1 MKVTFFKNVFDKNAP
16 WHVNVST
23 ALDRIKKG
31 QSKTTIDD
39 VRSGD
44 KEAKKKLPVVC
55 FSGEFA
61 SRADDA
67 LFEHSGLVV
76 LDFDHIDVAQAKGAL
91 ATDAHIF
98 SCWVSPSGDGLK
110 ALVRVTNPERH
121 RDHFRALRTYFHKQY
136 DLEVDES
143 GINESRA
150 CFDLTTLTSS
160 ST

>member
-1 MKVTFFKNVFDKNAP
+1 MKVTFFKDVFDKNAP
-16 WHVNVST
+16 HHVNIMT
-23 ALDRIKKG
+23 ALDRIKTG

-55 FSGEFA
+55 FSGEFE

-67 LFEHSGLVV
+67 LFEHSGFIV

-110 ALVRVTNPERH
+110 ALVRVTNPS
-121 RDHFRALRTYFHKQY
+121 
-136 DLEVDES
+136 VI
-143 GINESRA
+143 GITSVPYVHT
-150 CFDLTTLTSS
+150 FTSS
-160 ST
+160 TTWR

>member
-1 MKVTFFKNVFDKNAP
+1 M
-16 WHVNVST
+16 T
-23 ALDRIKKG
+23 ALDRIKTG

-61 SRADDA
+61 ARADDA

-136 DLEVDES
+136 DLSLSKPSISSLGHFFFTQSNLQFVRGDGDEN
-143 GINESRA
+143 GPGRG
-150 CFDLTTLTSS
+150 DRRG
-160 ST
+160 